1 LWCVGVVSALRAVG
15 LTLAEIQELAGSYL
29 RPQGENIGPRLTGML
44 GVARART
51 QDRITEL
58 HQLLQRID
66 EFEAAAAAELAGRA
80 DFRARDPRSGQ
91 LRLDSPTG
99 VRP

>member
-1 LWCVGVVSALRAVG
+1 VVSALRAVG

-51 QDRITEL
+51 QDRI
-58 HQLLQRID
+58 R
-66 EFEAAAAAELAGRA
+66 AGLRG
-80 DFRARDPRSGQ
+80 RLVPGARH
-91 LRLDSPTG
+91 
-99 VRP
+99 